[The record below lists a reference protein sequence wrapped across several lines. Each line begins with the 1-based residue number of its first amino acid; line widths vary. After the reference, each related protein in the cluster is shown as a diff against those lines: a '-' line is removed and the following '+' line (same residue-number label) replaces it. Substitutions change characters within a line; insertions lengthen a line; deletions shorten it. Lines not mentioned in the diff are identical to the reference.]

1 MPNIT
6 VLKHI
11 YPTKGD
17 DVFLIPKFQAIW
29 LKELYCYTHT
39 YIPYYTLAV
48 LTIKSSGV
56 LFIPL
61 LHAEHV
67 YNEGHGVCHDKS
79 HIVSPDTIS
88 FKTIFVDTPVL
99 GFSIGM
105 RYMSLKAC
113 GKFTRI

>member
-1 MPNIT
+1 MAKRT
-6 VLKHI
+6 VLLH
-11 YPTKGD
+11 
-17 DVFLIPKFQAIW
+17 
-29 LKELYCYTHT
+29 TH
-39 YIPYYTLAV
+39 IPYYTLAV

-99 GFSIGM
+99 GFFRHEVYELKSM
-105 RYMSLKAC
+105 R
-113 GKFTRI
+113 